1 MKKKLL
7 SLYRGLKK
15 WIFRPGRGVLLAIV
29 IILAAI
35 IADTILTGIVL
46 GCLGTIIVGVA
57 SIPAVLLMFAFNLV
71 VPACG
76 GPVITFKISV
86 GLVILAVIL
95 IGFLHAVRK

>member
-15 WIFRPGRGVLLAIV
+15 WVFVPGRSILLVIAI
-29 IILAAI
+29 IIAAI
-35 IADTILTGIVL
+35 IALTVVVGIVL
-46 GCLGTIIVGVA
+46 GCFGSIIVGVA

-76 GPVITFKISV
+76 GPAITFKISV
-86 GLVILAVIL
+86 GLIILAGIL